1 MSQPLICI
9 KNLSFG
15 YNASLALDRINLDIQ
30 AGEYI
35 GIVGANGGGKTT
47 LIKLILGIIRDSKR
61 AITIQKDTKFGYI
74 PQRLSSTGIDF
85 PAQVGEILK
94 NSFKK
99 FDQNQYQELLK
110 LCQIED
116 LEHRLI
122 TELSGGQ
129 RQKVFIAKS
138 LISSPDFL
146 ILDEPTTG
154 IDPKYR
160 TKFWTLLK
168 KLNQEQGIG
177 IIIIS
182 HDSHEILANANRLIL
197 IDQTVKKDS
206 SPAVFGH
213 FH

>member
-15 YNASLALDRINLDIQ
+15 YSSSLVLDKINLDIQ

-47 LIKLILGIIRDSKR
+47 LIKLILGIIKDSKK
-61 AITIQKDTKFGYI
+61 AITISKSVKFGYI

-85 PAQVGEILK
+85 PARVSEILK
-94 NSFKK
+94 NSFDK
-99 FDQNQYQELLK
+99 FDLNRYQELLT
-110 LCQIED
+110 LCEIKD
-116 LEHRLI
+116 LEHRLLS
-122 TELSGGQ
+122 ELSGGE

-138 LISSPDFL
+138 LITQPDFL
-146 ILDEPTTG
+146 VFDEPTTG
-154 IDPKYR
+154 IDPDYQII
-160 TKFWTLLK
+160 FWALLK
-168 KLNQEQGIG
+168 KLNQEKKVG

-197 IDQTVKKDS
+197 IDQTIKKDS

>member
-15 YNASLALDRINLDIQ
+15 YSSSLVLDKINLDIQ

-47 LIKLILGIIRDSKR
+47 LIKLILGIIKDSKK
-61 AITIQKDTKFGYI
+61 AIIIPKGVRFGYI

-85 PAQVGEILK
+85 PARVSEILK
-94 NSFKK
+94 NSFDK
-99 FDQNQYQELLK
+99 FDLNRYQELLT
-110 LCQIED
+110 LCEIED
-116 LEHRLI
+116 LEHRLLS
-122 TELSGGQ
+122 ELSGGE

-138 LISSPDFL
+138 LIIQPDFL
-146 ILDEPTTG
+146 VLDEPTTG
-154 IDPKYR
+154 IDPNYQII
-160 TKFWTLLK
+160 FWALLK
-168 KLNQEQGIG
+168 KLNQQKKVG